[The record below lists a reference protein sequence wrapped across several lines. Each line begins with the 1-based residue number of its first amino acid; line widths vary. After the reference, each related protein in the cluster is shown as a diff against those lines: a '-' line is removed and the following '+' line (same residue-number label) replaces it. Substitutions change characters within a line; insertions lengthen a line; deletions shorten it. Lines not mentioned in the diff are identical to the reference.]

1 MDNGNDF
8 KQVELTLK
16 SHYNFLALTKD
27 DVTSLAPHDI
37 QWSGV
42 LQVTFQRLL
51 YP

>member
-1 MDNGNDF
+1 MDNVNDF

-42 LQVTFQRLL
+42 LQVTFQ
-51 YP
+51 